1 MRFCFYKFNNDWGV
15 NAVGKSLET
24 WLILMVCRTVQVKT
38 HFFCTF
44 CQNFFVKIYLK
55 WNAQISAWHLETH
68 IVKLENFQQRLAR
81 MKTEWEKKSPK

>member
-1 MRFCFYKFNNDWGV
+1 MKFCFYKFNNDWGV

-44 CQNFFVKIYLK
+44 CQNLSEVECSDLGM
-55 WNAQISAWHLETH
+55 AS
-68 IVKLENFQQRLAR
+68 
-81 MKTEWEKKSPK
+81 